1 MLTKLISPRTPW
13 TLAQHFWVT
22 SLVAVAGFMVVLF
35 LVSADLRIG
44 PARSGTSPPPAKN
57 PVQIV
62 LDPTT
67 SYSLA
72 PIPMEPR

>member
-22 SLVAVAGFMVVLF
+22 SLVAVAGFMVILF
-35 LVSADLRIG
+35 LVSASLRIG
-44 PARSGTSPPPAKN
+44 STGGGTSPPVKN
-57 PVQIV
+57 PIQIV

-67 SYSLA
+67 PYSLA